1 MLISK
6 QTLQW
11 SKILQ
16 IMGIYGNELTPK
28 NSFAMLCPH
37 FQPHP
42 NNKNKGQNRGV
53 PKRNVYQL
61 GRSDSMVLS
70 PYYLAAARGCWPYV
84 PRELAPIWR
93 RLEVFGVLYICCHT
107 RPHLWNMTPNTPY
120 TVLKTG
126 STKRFQGLIFQD
138 VYMDVR
144 ILAW

>member
-42 NNKNKGQNRGV
+42 NNKNKGQNRG
-53 PKRNVYQL
+53 
-61 GRSDSMVLS
+61 G
-70 PYYLAAARGCWPYV
+70 V
-84 PRELAPIWR
+84 PRETSINWADPTPWCSHHTTSRLLAAVGHTCLGSW
-93 RLEVFGVLYICCHT
+93 LQYGGALKSLVF
-107 RPHLWNMTPNTPY
+107 Y
-120 TVLKTG
+120 TVYLLPYKT
-126 STKRFQGLIFQD
+126 SPMKYDTKYTVHRTENRVNKKVPGG
-138 VYMDVR
+138 
-144 ILAW
+144 